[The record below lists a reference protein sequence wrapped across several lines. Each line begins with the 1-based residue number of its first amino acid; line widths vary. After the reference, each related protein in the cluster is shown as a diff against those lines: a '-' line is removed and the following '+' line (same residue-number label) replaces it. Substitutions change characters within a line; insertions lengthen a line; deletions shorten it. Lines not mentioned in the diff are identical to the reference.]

1 MAKAKANPGTLK
13 RVLKY
18 IGRYKL
24 LLPLSL
30 FFALVTVALTLYIPI
45 LVGKAIDLIGVSP
58 IDFGAIIEL
67 FALGAVLIGITALS
81 QWLMSAVNNKI
92 SFGVVRDLRRD
103 AFTKIHKLPISYLD
117 KQQRGDL
124 VNRVINDAEQF
135 SEGLLL
141 GFTQLFTGILTIVGT
156 LFFMIYVNWIVAVVV
171 VVLTPLS
178 LFIAKYIAKKTYS
191 YFKNRSVAEA
201 RATSYLE
208 ECITNEKLIKAFAR
222 EDEAL
227 AEFGD
232 KNEELRKTSLQ
243 AIFLSSLTNPTTRFV
258 YSVVYAA
265 VALTGAVIAI
275 ACRGGGTVLG
285 VTVSVGGL
293 AALLSYAN
301 QYTKPFNEISG
312 VVTEFQ
318 NSLACASRVIELIDE
333 VSMPADSEDAEEL
346 TDVRG
351 KIEFKDV
358 CFSYDPKRPL
368 IQNTSFTANPGDRI
382 AIVGPTGCGKTTLIN
397 LLVRFYDTN
406 SGDILIDG
414 KSINRVTRKS
424 LREAWGMV
432 LQDNFI
438 FRGTVHDNIAVGKP
452 DATREE
458 VMEAA
463 KRAHAHGFIKRL
475 SGGYDA
481 VLDEGG
487 ENLSLG
493 ERQLLAISRIM
504 LDTPPI
510 LILDE
515 ATSSIDT
522 RTEKRIGDAFNTM
535 MEGRTSFIVA
545 HRLST
550 VVGADKILVMKD
562 GNIIEEG
569 THGELLAKGGFYS
582 ELYNSQ
588 FAHE

>member
-1 MAKAKANPGTLK
+1 M
-13 RVLKY
+13 
-18 IGRYKL
+18 
-24 LLPLSL
+24 
-30 FFALVTVALTLYIPI
+30 
-45 LVGKAIDLIGVSP
+45 
-58 IDFGAIIEL
+58 
-67 FALGAVLIGITALS
+67 
-81 QWLMSAVNNKI
+81 
-92 SFGVVRDLRRD
+92 
-103 AFTKIHKLPISYLD
+103 
-117 KQQRGDL
+117 
-124 VNRVINDAEQF
+124 
-135 SEGLLL
+135 
-141 GFTQLFTGILTIVGT
+141 
-156 LFFMIYVNWIVAVVV
+156 
-171 VVLTPLS
+171 
-178 LFIAKYIAKKTYS
+178 
-191 YFKNRSVAEA
+191 
-201 RATSYLE
+201 
-208 ECITNEKLIKAFAR
+208 
-222 EDEAL
+222 
-227 AEFGD
+227 
-232 KNEELRKTSLQ
+232 
-243 AIFLSSLTNPTTRFV
+243 
-258 YSVVYAA
+258 
-265 VALTGAVIAI
+265 
-275 ACRGGGTVLG
+275 LG
-285 VTVSVGGL
+285 VTVTVGGL

-312 VVTEFQ
+312 VITEFQ

-333 VSMPADSEDAEEL
+333 VSEPKDGEDAEEL
-346 TDVRG
+346 TDVLG
-351 KIEFKDV
+351 KIEFKNV
-358 CFSYDPKRPL
+358 CFSYDPARPL
-368 IQNTSFTANPGDRI
+368 IENTSFKAEPGDRI

-414 KSINRVTRKS
+414 KSIRSVTRKS

-452 DATREE
+452 DATRDE
-458 VMEAA
+458 VIAAA
-463 KRAHAHGFIKRL
+463 KRSHAHGFIKRL
-475 SGGYDA
+475 SEGYDT

-522 RTEKRIGDAFNTM
+522 RTERRIQDAFHTM

-550 VVGADKILVMKD
+550 VVGADKILVMRD

-569 THGELLAKGGFYS
+569 THGELLARGGFYS

>member
-1 MAKAKANPGTLK
+1 MAKAKANPGTLS

-30 FFALVTVALTLYIPI
+30 LFALITVALTLYIPI
-45 LVGKAIDLIGVSP
+45 IVGDAIDLIGKSP
-58 IDFGAIIEL
+58 IDFEGIIQL
-67 FALGAVLIGITALS
+67 FAFGAVLIGLTALS
-81 QWLMSAVNNKI
+81 QWLMSTINNKI
-92 SFGVVRDLRRD
+92 SFGVVRDLRAD
-103 AFTKIHKLPISYLD
+103 AFRKIHKLPLSYID
-117 KQQRGDL
+117 KKQRGDI

-156 LFFMIYVNWIVAVVV
+156 LAFMIYINWIVAIVV

-178 LFIAKYIAKKTYS
+178 LFIAKFIAKRTYS
-191 YFKNRSVAEA
+191 MFKSRSEAEA
-201 RATSYLE
+201 HATAYIE
-208 ECITNEKLIKAFAR
+208 ESVTNQKLIKAFAR

-227 AEFGD
+227 LGFDRA
-232 KNEELRKTSLQ
+232 NEQLRKSSLK
-243 AIFLSSLTNPTTRFV
+243 AIFFSSLTNPTTRFV

-265 VALTGAVIAI
+265 VALTGALIAI
-275 ACRGGGTVLG
+275 ACKDNGTFLG
-285 VTVSVGGL
+285 IGFTVGGL
-293 AALLSYAN
+293 ASLLSYAN

-312 VVTEFQ
+312 VITEFQ

-333 VSMPADSEDAEEL
+333 VSESEDSEGAEEL
-346 TDVRG
+346 CDVVGRV
-351 KIEFKDV
+351 ELREVF
-358 CFSYDPKRPL
+358 FSYDPSRPL
-368 IQNTSFTANPGDRI
+368 IENMSITAEPGERI

-397 LLVRFYDTN
+397 LLVRFYDAD
-406 SGDILIDG
+406 SGEILIDG
-414 KSINRVTRKS
+414 KDIKNVTRSS
-424 LREAWGMV
+424 LRRAWGMV

-438 FRGTVHDNIAVGKP
+438 FHGTVHENIAVGKP
-452 DATREE
+452 NATRDE
-458 VMEAA
+458 VIDAA

-475 SGGYDA
+475 SGGYDSI
-481 VLDEGG
+481 LEEGG

-522 RTEKRIGDAFNTM
+522 RTEKRIQDAFGIM
-535 MEGRTSFIVA
+535 MNGRTSFIVA

-550 VVGADKILVMKD
+550 VVNADKILVMRD
-562 GNIIEEG
+562 GKIIESG
-569 THGELLAKGGFYS
+569 RHDELLSKGGFYY